1 MLTIEDLTVDYGPVT
16 ALRGVG
22 FTAESGRI
30 TAVLGANGA
39 GKTTL
44 LRTISG
50 LVRASAGRIAL
61 DGEDIT
67 HRPVEAMPPLG
78 LSQVPEGRGV
88 ITELTVE
95 ENLRL
100 GGMGRAD
107 RSRAADVERIYRMFP
122 VLDERRDAQA
132 LVLSGG

>member
-107 RSRAADVERIYRMFP
+107 R
-122 VLDERRDAQA
+122 
-132 LVLSGG
+132 

>member
-1 MLTIEDLTVDYGPVT
+1 MLTVSGLSASYGPVRALSDVGVT
-16 ALRGVG
+16 APAGQV
-22 FTAESGRI
+22 

-50 LVRASAGRIAL
+50 LVRADSGSVRYGGREL
-61 DGEDIT
+61 TRLRRE
-67 HRPVEAMPPLG
+67 RMPGLG
-78 LSQVPEGRGV
+78 MAHVPEGRGV

-100 GGMGRAD
+100 GGLGRD
-107 RSRAADVERIYRMFP
+107 NRVRAE
-122 VLDERRDAQA
+122 
-132 LVLSGG
+132 